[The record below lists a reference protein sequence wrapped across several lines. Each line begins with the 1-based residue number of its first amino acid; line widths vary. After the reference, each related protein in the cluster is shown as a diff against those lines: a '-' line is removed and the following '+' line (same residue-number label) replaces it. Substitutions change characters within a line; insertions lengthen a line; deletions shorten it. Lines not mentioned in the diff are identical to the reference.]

1 MEERFDYVILN
12 EDNEW
17 LGYGKQET
25 QGQLEQE
32 LSRIKQ
38 EQFDRWGEELPLIVF
53 KAKTLE
59 KQVIYK

>member
-1 MEERFDYVILN
+1 MEEKFDYVIVN

-17 LGYGKQET
+17 LEYGQQET
-25 QGQLEQE
+25 QKQLEKE

-53 KAKTLE
+53 KAEKILTLT
-59 KQVIYK
+59 K

>member
-1 MEERFDYVILN
+1 MEERFDYVIVN

-17 LGYGKQET
+17 LGYGQQET
-25 QGQLEQE
+25 QEQLEQE

-53 KAKTLE
+53 KAETLE

>member
-1 MEERFDYVILN
+1 MEEKFDYVIVN

-17 LGYGKQET
+17 LGYGQQET
-25 QGQLEQE
+25 QEQLEQE

-53 KAKTLE
+53 KAETLE